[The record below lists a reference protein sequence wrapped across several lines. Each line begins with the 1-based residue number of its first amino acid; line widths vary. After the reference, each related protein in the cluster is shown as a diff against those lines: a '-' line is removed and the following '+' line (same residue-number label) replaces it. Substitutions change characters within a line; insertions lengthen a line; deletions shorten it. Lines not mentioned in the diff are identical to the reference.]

1 MSLNLLFPVLGIY
14 FSPYSP
20 QMFAHNFTSSPSVS
34 SVKPSVDD
42 FSQAELMFLPV
53 ITSPDI
59 PLMLNIYYIANFVAK
74 AALKSLRI
82 KNVLINIIIFLP
94 VAVPYTSYI
103 KMCSLIHFKK
113 RILLNLKKVR
123 FIDILI
129 LMIFFSTQRFKD

>member
-20 QMFAHNFTSSPSVS
+20 QMFAHNFTSSPSVF

-59 PLMLNIYYIANFVAK
+59 PLMLNIYYIENFVAK

-82 KNVLINIIIFLP
+82 KTVLINIIIFF
-94 VAVPYTSYI
+94 ATSSALYLLY
-103 KMCSLIHFKK
+103 KNVLIHLKK
-113 RILLNLKKVR
+113 GILNLKKVR

-129 LMIFFSTQRFKD
+129 LMIFFSTQRVKD